1 MTFFDT
7 KSVGDYQ
14 QRLGDH
20 GRLQSFMT
28 YGTLQT
34 FFSII
39 SAPFYLA
46 IIGLYSPVILVVYLL
61 LTGLST
67 AWMTYFFRRRKAM
80 DYNNLR

>member
-1 MTFFDT
+1 MHGLRRRSQGKESLRLQRDT

-34 FFSII
+34 FFPLFLRHSTLQLLDYIV
-39 SAPFYLA
+39 L
-46 IIGLYSPVILVVYLL
+46 LY
-61 LTGLST
+61 
-67 AWMTYFFRRRKAM
+67 W
-80 DYNNLR
+80 